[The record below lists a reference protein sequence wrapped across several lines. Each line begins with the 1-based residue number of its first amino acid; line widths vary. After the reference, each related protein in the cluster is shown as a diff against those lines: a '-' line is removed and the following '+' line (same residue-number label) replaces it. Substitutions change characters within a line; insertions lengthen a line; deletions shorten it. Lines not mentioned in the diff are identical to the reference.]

1 MCNKYVYGEIMQRI
15 ASAEQEKT
23 KASSN
28 QAAQEVQGAEPSF
41 EVLLERAFH
50 AANLTTQRKFALAE
64 ITPQELVDAYL
75 AKLK

>member
-1 MCNKYVYGEIMQRI
+1 MQRI

-23 KASSN
+23 NASSN
-28 QAAQEVQGAEPSF
+28 QGAQEAEPSF
-41 EVLLERAFH
+41 EVLLERAFRV
-50 AANLTTQRKFALAE
+50 ANLTTQRKFALAE